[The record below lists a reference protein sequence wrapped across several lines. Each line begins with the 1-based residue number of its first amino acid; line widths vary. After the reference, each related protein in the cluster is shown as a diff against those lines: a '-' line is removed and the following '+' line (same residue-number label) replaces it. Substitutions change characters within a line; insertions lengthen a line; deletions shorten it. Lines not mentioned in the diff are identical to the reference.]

1 MTTTQAKT
9 RKSGKKVPKKKTAKK
24 GNGADPNFETFN
36 IRDYLRLDLFPHFL
50 CPGCGHG
57 IATRAF
63 LWAVHENGIDK
74 DQLAI
79 VSGIGCSGRM
89 GAYIDASTFH
99 VTHGRPLAFATG
111 LALARPDLKVV
122 VITGDGDAL
131 AIGGNH
137 LIHACR
143 RNLDMTCLLLNNEVY
158 GMTGGQVSP
167 TTSESRFTTTTP
179 EGNIEPVF
187 DSCELAK
194 AAGAGFVGRE
204 VTLQVP
210 GLKNLIKEA
219 LDHPGFSFV
228 EIISDC
234 TEIYGR
240 KNELGESAEMILAQK
255 ISMKPDTYGNV
266 VDQPF
271 RPNALDT
278 GVIAKTDRPE
288 YGVTYRKHAAQ
299 VQAKFGSKGK

>member
-1 MTTTQAKT
+1 MNEMTIP
-9 RKSGKKVPKKKTAKK
+9 RDS
-24 GNGADPNFETFN
+24 NFE
-36 IRDYLRLDLFPHFL
+36 IRDYLRLDLMPHFL

-57 IATRAF
+57 IALRAL
-63 LWAVHENGIDK
+63 LWAVSELGIEK
-74 DQLAI
+74 DNLAI

-89 GAYIDASTFH
+89 GAYVDTNTFH

-111 LALARPDLKVV
+111 LALTRPDLEVV

-143 RNLDMTCLLLNNEVY
+143 RNLKMTCLLLNNEVY

-167 TTSESRFTTTTP
+167 TTSESRYTTTTP
-179 EGNIEPVF
+179 LGNTEPVF
-187 DSCELAK
+187 DTCKLAE

-204 VTLQVP
+204 ATLQTP
-210 GLKNLIKEA
+210 TLQNLIKQA
-219 LDHPGFSFV
+219 ISHNGFSLV

-234 TEIYGR
+234 TEIFGR
-240 KNELGESAEMILAQK
+240 KNDLGNSPEMILSQK
-255 ISMKPDTYGNV
+255 AKMRPENYGNS

-271 RPNALDT
+271 RPNPFET
-278 GVIAKTDRPE
+278 GVLTKNDRPE
-288 YGVTYRKHAAQ
+288 YLATYRTHMEAVKAA
-299 VQAKFGSKGK
+299 GGKKP